1 MTAINK
7 HISDLLY
14 LHDCVIVP
22 GLGGFVANYHSVE
35 IRESHH
41 LFFPPKKEIG
51 FNRSLSH
58 NDGLLS
64 DFIARKE
71 SVSYSEAVDLIK
83 KFVENVHSRISSGA
97 IVDMG
102 DVGSLRK
109 DAMGNILFTP
119 KEGISF
125 LPESTGLTSFRFM
138 PLEHKRTAKI
148 EFHDDYVQLPFK
160 NHKTRNWVAAAAL
173 VACFLSLSTELKTP
187 SISQAGIN
195 NFFFTTSNNIEQPV
209 VSQAELVFDEKSVSE
224 IISENVIVKPANT
237 KSYHLIAGSFK
248 SANPANKAL
257 NEFVTD
263 GFPDASLLDDGNG
276 RIRISLLSFSDK
288 AKAIDY
294 LNEINKQPRFSTV
307 WVLANKE

>member
-7 HISDLLY
+7 YISDLLY

-35 IRESHH
+35 IRETHH
-41 LFFPPKKEIG
+41 LFFPPKKDIG

-64 DFIARKE
+64 DYIARKE

-83 KFVENVHSRISSGA
+83 KFVDNVHLRISSGA
-97 IVDMG
+97 IVDLG
-102 DVGSLRK
+102 DLGSLRK
-109 DAMGNILFTP
+109 DAMGNILFMP

-148 EFHDDYVQLPFK
+148 EFHDDYATIPFK
-160 NHKTRNWVAAAAL
+160 SHKTRNWVAAAVLA
-173 VACFLSLSTELKTP
+173 ACFLTFSTELRTP
-187 SISQAGIN
+187 SVSQAGIN
-195 NFFFTTSNNIEQPV
+195 SLFFTSSNNIEQFAVPK
-209 VSQAELVFDEKSVSE
+209 AELVSDEKD
-224 IISENVIVKPANT
+224 ISTPENVIEKPANT
-237 KSYHLIAGSFK
+237 RSYHLIAGSFK

-257 NEFVTD
+257 NEFIAD
-263 GFPDASLLDDGNG
+263 GFNDASLLNDDNG

-288 AKAIDY
+288 AKAVDY

-307 WVLANKE
+307 WVLAHKGE